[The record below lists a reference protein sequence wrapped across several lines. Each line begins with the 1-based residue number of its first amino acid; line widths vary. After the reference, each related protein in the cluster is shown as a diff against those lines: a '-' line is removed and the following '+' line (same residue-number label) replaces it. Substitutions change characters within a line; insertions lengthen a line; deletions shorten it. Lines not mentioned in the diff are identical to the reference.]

1 LSENWD
7 NIYLELP
14 VSIVSAWA
22 EISAFAG
29 YFAQGL
35 FFRLKGFWPRLLH
48 ILCCDL
54 MPRSQQFH
62 EFWFETA
69 WSFKLNVFQHH
80 KKLNLSFLEI
90 SGTGIPARFA
100 PIPAVSRQF
109 PPVIVS
115 TKFNILP
122 ELCRF
127 AMHTASGYIR
137 LQVVSATIHTF

>member
-1 LSENWD
+1 
-7 NIYLELP
+7 
-14 VSIVSAWA
+14 
-22 EISAFAG
+22 
-29 YFAQGL
+29 
-35 FFRLKGFWPRLLH
+35 
-48 ILCCDL
+48 

-100 PIPAVSRQF
+100 PIPARF
-109 PPVIVS
+109 APIPACDCFNKI
-115 TKFNILP
+115 NILP

-137 LQVVSATIHTF
+137 LQVVSATIHTFWPPQHVFMLPKSAKVA

>member
-1 LSENWD
+1 
-7 NIYLELP
+7 
-14 VSIVSAWA
+14 
-22 EISAFAG
+22 
-29 YFAQGL
+29 
-35 FFRLKGFWPRLLH
+35 
-48 ILCCDL
+48 

-137 LQVVSATIHTF
+137 LQVVSATIHTFWPPQMATRVYVAKKC